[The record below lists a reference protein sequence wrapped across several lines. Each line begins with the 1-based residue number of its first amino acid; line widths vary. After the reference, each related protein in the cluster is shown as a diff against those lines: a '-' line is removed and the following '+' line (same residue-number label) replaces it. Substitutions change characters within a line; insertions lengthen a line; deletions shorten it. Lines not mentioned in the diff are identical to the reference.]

1 MMIFFCL
8 WSLIFKTHKEVYL
21 YLMQQQQ
28 GFGFCAVQERSCTG
42 GNNASEKV
50 ADLFPSF
57 NLISAQYLS
66 IFLIKCSSKGDGRL
80 FQSMETRLSMIEQKL
95 YLYLKKENA
104 L

>member
-1 MMIFFCL
+1 
-8 WSLIFKTHKEVYL
+8 
-21 YLMQQQQ
+21 MQQQQ

-50 ADLFPSF
+50 ADSFSIFQF
-57 NLISAQYLS
+57 NLSQYLH
-66 IFLIKCSSKGDGRL
+66 IFNYIICSSKGDGRL

>member
-1 MMIFFCL
+1 
-8 WSLIFKTHKEVYL
+8 
-21 YLMQQQQ
+21 
-28 GFGFCAVQERSCTG
+28 
-42 GNNASEKV
+42 
-50 ADLFPSF
+50 LFPSF